1 MSIINA
7 PRGVRDI
14 LPDESWKWE
23 YVFKV
28 TRDTARDFGYREIHL
43 PVFEHTELF
52 SRGVGETTDV
62 VEKEMYTFEDRAGRS
77 LTLRPELSAS
87 MVRSYLENRMD
98 KWHQPAKLWSAGP
111 MFRYE
116 RPQKGRYRQFWQID
130 FEAIGSQDPY
140 VDVESIA
147 LSLEIFRRLGL
158 SKLEVVVNSVGC
170 PVCRPVHREALQDF
184 LRPRLGDLCETC
196 QGRFDRNPLRI
207 LDCKNPACRDIT
219 DEAPDTISCL
229 CADCSEHFSSVRLGL
244 GRIGAAV
251 SIDKRLVRG
260 LDYYTKTAYEVL
272 SGDLGAQNAVCGG
285 GRYDNLAESIG
296 GPHTPGVGFAAGVE
310 RIVLTM
316 EQQGCNF
323 GEPPVL
329 DVYVVSAEPSSRDES
344 VALLYE
350 IRKAGIAADIDYTGR
365 SFKAQFKTAGG
376 SGASFACVMGPDE
389 IASGSVTVKNLGTG
403 EQQQIARAELP
414 RLLAELR
421 SAKAGNQEGD
431 LL

>member
-1 MSIINA
+1 MSSISA

-23 YVFKV
+23 YVLKV
-28 TRDTARDFGYREIHL
+28 TKETARDFGYREVHL

-98 KWHQPAKLWSAGP
+98 KLHQPAKLWSAGP

-130 FEAIGSQDPY
+130 FEAIGAQDAY

-158 SKLEVVVNSVGC
+158 SNLEVVVNSVGC
-170 PVCRPVHREALQDF
+170 PVCRPVHRDALQSF
-184 LRPRLGDLCETC
+184 LRPRLEDLCETC
-196 QGRFDRNPLRI
+196 RGRFDRNPLRI
-207 LDCKNPACRDIT
+207 LDCKNPACREIT
-219 DEAPDTISCL
+219 DGAPDTISCL
-229 CADCSEHFSSVRLGL
+229 CEECAEHFSEVRRGL
-244 GRIGAAV
+244 DIIGAAV
-251 SIDKRLVRG
+251 KIDKRLVRG

-316 EQQGCNF
+316 EQQGCSF
-323 GEPPVL
+323 GKSPVI
-329 DVYVVSAEPSSRDES
+329 DVYLLSADPSTRDDAM
-344 VALLYE
+344 ALLYE
-350 IRKAGIAADIDYTGR
+350 LRKASIASDIDYTGK
-365 SFKAQFKTAGG
+365 SFKAQFKAAGA
-376 SGASFACVMGPDE
+376 SGARFACILGPDE
-389 IASGSVTVKNLGTG
+389 VAAGIVTVKNLETG
-403 EQQQIARAELP
+403 EQHQTPRPGVPGVISELLSTASQRAGRE
-414 RLLAELR
+414 
-421 SAKAGNQEGD
+421 
-431 LL
+431 

>member
-1 MSIINA
+1 MSSISA

-23 YVFKV
+23 HVLDV
-28 TRDTARDFGYREIHL
+28 TARTAKDFGYREIHL

-98 KWHQPAKLWSAGP
+98 KLHQPVKLWSAGP

-130 FEAIGSQDPY
+130 FEAMGSQDPY
-140 VDVESIA
+140 VDVETIA
-147 LSLEIFRRLGL
+147 LSLEIFKRLGL
-158 SKLEVVVNSVGC
+158 SRLEVVVNSVGC

-184 LRPRLGDLCETC
+184 LRPRLNDLCETC
-196 QGRFDRNPLRI
+196 QTRFDRNPLRI
-207 LDCKNPACRDIT
+207 LDCKNPACREIT
-219 DEAPDTISCL
+219 DGAPDTISCL
-229 CADCSEHFSSVRLGL
+229 CDECSSHFSEVRKGL
-244 GRIGAAV
+244 DTIGAAV

-316 EQQGCNF
+316 EQQGCSF
-323 GEPPVL
+323 GRQPLL
-329 DVYVVSAEPSSRDES
+329 DAFVVCSEEGIRDEA
-344 VALLYE
+344 VKLLYE
-350 IRKAGIAADIDYTGR
+350 LRSAGIAADIDYSGR
-365 SFKAQFKTAGG
+365 SFKAQFKFAGG
-376 SGASFACVMGPDE
+376 SGASFACVMGPE
-389 IASGSVTVKNLGTG
+389 EVSSGSVTVKDLESG
-403 EQQQIARAELP
+403 EQRRVARGDVA
-414 RLLAELR
+414 
-421 SAKAGNQEGD
+421 SAIMASGHKNG
-431 LL
+431 

>member
-1 MSIINA
+1 MSSISA

-23 YVFKV
+23 YVLKV
-28 TRDTARDFGYREIHL
+28 TVEAAGDFGYREVHL

-98 KWHQPAKLWSAGP
+98 KLHQPAKLWSAGP

-130 FEAIGSQDPY
+130 FEAIGAQDAY

-158 SKLEVVVNSVGC
+158 SNLEVVVNSVGC
-170 PVCRPVHREALQDF
+170 PVCRPVHRDALQAF
-184 LRPRLGDLCETC
+184 LKPRLGDLCETC
-196 QGRFDRNPLRI
+196 RGRFDRNPLRI
-207 LDCKNPACRDIT
+207 LDCKNPTCREIT
-219 DEAPDTISCL
+219 DGAPDTISCL
-229 CADCSEHFSSVRLGL
+229 CEECAEHFSEVRRGL
-244 GRIGAAV
+244 DIIGAAV

-316 EQQGCNF
+316 EQQGCSF
-323 GEPPVL
+323 GKPPVI
-329 DVYVVSAEPSSRDES
+329 DVYLLSADPSTRDDAL
-344 VALLYE
+344 ALLYE
-350 IRKAGIAADIDYTGR
+350 LRKARIASDIDYTGR
-365 SFKAQFKTAGG
+365 SFKAQFKAAGG
-376 SGASFACVMGPDE
+376 SGALFACILGPDE
-389 IASGSVTVKNLGTG
+389 IAAGIVTVKNLETG
-403 EQQQIARAELP
+403 EHHQTPRQELP
-414 RLLAELR
+414 GVISELLSTASQR
-421 SAKAGNQEGD
+421 AGRE
-431 LL
+431 

>member
-1 MSIINA
+1 MSSISA

-23 YVFKV
+23 YVLKI
-28 TRDTARDFGYREIHL
+28 TRDTASDFGYREVHL

-130 FEAIGSQDPY
+130 FEAMGAQDAY

-147 LSLEIFRRLGL
+147 LSLEIYRRLGL
-158 SKLEVVVNSVGC
+158 SNLEVVVNSVGC
-170 PVCRPVHREALQDF
+170 PVCRPVHRESLQDF
-184 LRPRLGDLCETC
+184 LRPRIADLCETC

-207 LDCKNPACRDIT
+207 LDCKNPVCREIT
-219 DEAPDTISCL
+219 DGAPDTISCL
-229 CADCSEHFSSVRLGL
+229 CGECAEHFSEVRRGL
-244 GRIGAAV
+244 DLIGAVV

-316 EQQGCNF
+316 EQQGCSF
-323 GEPPVL
+323 GKPPMM
-329 DVYVVSAEPSSRDES
+329 DAYVISADPLSRDES
-344 VALLYE
+344 LVLLYE
-350 IRKAGIAADIDYTGR
+350 IRRSGIAADIDYTGR
-365 SFKAQFKTAGG
+365 NFKSQFKAAGG
-376 SGASFACVMGPDE
+376 SGALFACVLGPDE
-389 IASGSVTVKNLGTG
+389 MASGSVTLKNLQTG
-403 EQQQIARAELP
+403 EQRQVIREELP
-414 RLLAELR
+414 GVLAEAK
-421 SAKAGNQEGD
+421 STESQKAGRE
-431 LL
+431 

>member
-1 MSIINA
+1 MSSISA

-23 YVFKV
+23 HVLDV
-28 TRDTARDFGYREIHL
+28 TARTAKDFGYREIHL

-98 KWHQPAKLWSAGP
+98 KLHQPVKLWSAGP

-130 FEAIGSQDPY
+130 FEAMGSQDPY
-140 VDVESIA
+140 VDVETIA
-147 LSLEIFRRLGL
+147 LSLEIFKRLGL
-158 SKLEVVVNSVGC
+158 SRLEVVVNSVGC

-184 LRPRLGDLCETC
+184 LRPRLNDLCETC
-196 QGRFDRNPLRI
+196 QTRFDRNPLRI
-207 LDCKNPACRDIT
+207 LDCKNPACREIT
-219 DEAPDTISCL
+219 DGAPDTISCL
-229 CADCSEHFSSVRLGL
+229 CDECSSHFSEVRKGL
-244 GRIGAAV
+244 DTIGAAV

-316 EQQGCNF
+316 EQQGCSF
-323 GEPPVL
+323 GRQPLL
-329 DVYVVSAEPSSRDES
+329 DAFVVCSEEGIRDEA
-344 VALLYE
+344 VKLLYE
-350 IRKAGIAADIDYTGR
+350 LRSAGIAADIDYSGR
-365 SFKAQFKTAGG
+365 SFKAQFKFAGS
-376 SGASFACVMGPDE
+376 SGAAFACVMGPE
-389 IASGSVTVKNLGTG
+389 EVSSGSVTVKNLESG
-403 EQQQIARAELP
+403 EQRQVARADV
-414 RLLAELR
+414 A
-421 SAKAGNQEGD
+421 SAI
-431 LL
+431 

>member
-1 MSIINA
+1 MSSISA

-23 YVFKV
+23 HVLDV
-28 TRDTARDFGYREIHL
+28 TARTAKDFGYREIHL

-98 KWHQPAKLWSAGP
+98 KLHQPVKLWSAGP

-130 FEAIGSQDPY
+130 FEAMGSQDPY
-140 VDVESIA
+140 VDVETIA
-147 LSLEIFRRLGL
+147 LSLEIFKRLGL
-158 SKLEVVVNSVGC
+158 SRLEVVVNSVGC

-184 LRPRLGDLCETC
+184 LRPRLNDLCETC
-196 QGRFDRNPLRI
+196 QTRFDRNPLRI
-207 LDCKNPACRDIT
+207 LDCKNPACREIPDG
-219 DEAPDTISCL
+219 APETISCL
-229 CADCSEHFSSVRLGL
+229 CDECSSHFSEVRKGL
-244 GRIGAAV
+244 DTIGAAV

-316 EQQGCNF
+316 EQQGCSF
-323 GEPPVL
+323 GRQPLL
-329 DVYVVSAEPSSRDES
+329 DAFVVCSEEGIRDEA
-344 VALLYE
+344 VKLLYE
-350 IRKAGIAADIDYTGR
+350 LRSAGIAADIDYSGR
-365 SFKAQFKTAGG
+365 SFKAQFKFAGG
-376 SGASFACVMGPDE
+376 SGASFACVMGPE
-389 IASGSVTVKNLGTG
+389 EVSSGSVTVKDLESG
-403 EQQQIARAELP
+403 EQRRVARGDVA
-414 RLLAELR
+414 
-421 SAKAGNQEGD
+421 SAIMASGHKNG
-431 LL
+431 